1 MRQSFVSVEN
11 VMLTKCKYDIHG
23 HLSSCHLSW
32 EINLSQGWIVYLFD
46 IPESTGEDGG
56 LPSSHIGEG
65 MASSS
70 FVCQYPT
77 HPSKKKK
84 VKGSHV
90 VQLKLAKEIHKIG
103 L

>member
-1 MRQSFVSVEN
+1 
-11 VMLTKCKYDIHG
+11 MLTKCKYDIRG

-32 EINLSQGWIVYLFD
+32 ENELILARAGLFD

-56 LPSSHIGEG
+56 LSRHGLGKEWRPLRS
-65 MASSS
+65 
-70 FVCQYPT
+70 CQYPT

>member
-11 VMLTKCKYDIHG
+11 VMLTKCKDDIRG

-56 LPSSHIGEG
+56 LPSSRIGEG

-70 FVCQYPT
+70 FVSVSSSSIQKEKSERFPCC
-77 HPSKKKK
+77 S
-84 VKGSHV
+84 
-90 VQLKLAKEIHKIG
+90 AKACKRNP
-103 L
+103 